1 MRDPSSL
8 GFTTWFTG
16 ASDFAAD
23 EITFVGRGAGQPI
36 KLDFAGPG
44 TQSVKLRFSEVVEL
58 HDGEANWSPC
68 AVESAARGNATVWTA
83 EDTFS
88 ISMQMAATAT
98 TPNGGGT
105 GNCDLIPIG
114 GGRNI
119 IVPAPGTGT
128 HDVDLAAAVPVAAW
142 NQDQRNGYWDLNR
155 YTGALTASVT
165 PGEANWHLF
174 DFATEG
180 FLVKNVP
187 MIASDGQFEVNTYR
201 AERIHPNHRIV
212 LTVTKVTAGA
222 GVFAGWLEAFRA
234 DVT

>member
-1 MRDPSSL
+1 MSETTGIVLPLTDADGRTETMRDPSSL

-36 KLDFAGPG
+36 
-44 TQSVKLRFSEVVEL
+44 
-58 HDGEANWSPC
+58 NWSPC
-68 AVESAARGNATVWTA
+68 AVESGARGDAAAWTA
-83 EDTFS
+83 DDTFS
-88 ISMQMAATAT
+88 ISMQMPATVA

-142 NQDQRNGYWDLNR
+142 NQDQRNGYWDLDR
-155 YTGALTASVT
+155 YTGALTASAT
-165 PGEANWHLF
+165 PGQANWHLF

-180 FLVKNVP
+180 HLVRNVP

-201 AERIHPNHRIV
+201 AERVHPNHRIV

-222 GVFAGWLEAFRA
+222 GTFAGWLEAFRA